1 MRVRGMK
8 KPVGDQELVV
18 LRWVAEYGPATV
30 GEVAEKFGEPQG
42 LARST
47 ILTVMERLRTKGHL
61 TRRKVEGVYQYS
73 SSVPLAELLRGVVGD
88 FVQKSLA
95 GSLSPFATWLSQAD
109 EVSDE
114 ELRQLEE
121 AVARLKSK
129 KEGEE

>member
-1 MRVRGMK
+1 MK

-18 LRWVAEYGPATV
+18 LRWVAEHGPVTV

-61 TRRKVEGVYQYS
+61 TRHKVEGVYQYS

>member
-1 MRVRGMK
+1 MK
-8 KPVGDQELVV
+8 KPVGDQELAL
-18 LRWVAEYGPATV
+18 LRWVAEHGPITV

-47 ILTVMERLRTKGHL
+47 VLTVMERLRGKGHL

-109 EVSDE
+109 EVSDD

>member
-1 MRVRGMK
+1 MK

-18 LRWVAEYGPATV
+18 LRWVAEHGPVTV
-30 GEVAEKFGEPQG
+30 GEVAERFGEPQG

-47 ILTVMERLRTKGHL
+47 VLTVMERLRSKGHL

-88 FVQKSLA
+88 FVKKSLA
-95 GSLSPFATWLSQAD
+95 GSLSPFATWLSQA
-109 EVSDE
+109 EQVSDD

-121 AVARLKSK
+121 AVARLKTK